1 MKLSS
6 IYLSIAILLI
16 GCVYSAL
23 GRPNGVDIIDALGTQ
38 NATSGFSSNF
48 TSGFSSNATVLN
60 SEQLSIYAPVRSSE
74 VTAFFGD
81 VVVDN
86 DDPSVRSTGFES
98 RIING
103 ARADP
108 SEYPFLVSLRV
119 GDQHYCAGSIVHPNV
134 IVTAAHCIEPV
145 RQKGSDIPFVVGTMD
160 VETGSSNYIG
170 TKASVVRGG
179 YNAATHDNDVS
190 VLLLNDALT
199 NVETIPLATPG
210 TVVSKAAQLRI
221 AGWGLQDESSTS
233 LSPYLMEADVTFV
246 DREECNKILGYGRI
260 SDNMICAGDLINGRD
275 ACQGDSGGPLIHL
288 KDNGDGT
295 KSPEL
300 LGVVSW
306 GIGCGR
312 VGLPGVYSSIPYFH
326 EWIQSYIN
334 TWESEGRFTATT

>member
-1 MKLSS
+1 MKS
-6 IYLSIAILLI
+6 ILFISLVVLLV
-16 GCVYSAL
+16 GCSPIVQGQSD
-23 GRPNGVDIIDALGTQ
+23 RDDIIDALSIQNGT
-38 NATSGFSSNF
+38 SSSSSN
-48 TSGFSSNATVLN
+48 GTVLK
-60 SEQLSIYAPVRSSE
+60 SEQLSIDAPVRSSQ

-81 VVVDN
+81 VVLDN
-86 DDPSVRSTGFES
+86 DDSMMRSTGFES

-108 SEYPFLVSLRV
+108 NDYPFLVSLRV
-119 GDQHYCAGSIVHPNV
+119 GDQHYCAGSVVHPQV

-145 RQKGSDIPFVVGTMD
+145 RQRGSDIPFVLGTKD
-160 VETGSSNYIG
+160 VEDGSSNSMG

-179 YNAATHDNDVS
+179 YNAATHDNDVA
-190 VLLLNDALT
+190 VLLLNEALK
-199 NVETIPLATPG
+199 NIETIPLAAPG
-210 TVVSKAAQLRI
+210 TVVSKAAPLKI

-233 LSPYLMEADVTFV
+233 LAPYLMEADVNFV
-246 DREECNKILGYGRI
+246 EREECNKILGNGRI

-275 ACQGDSGGPLIHL
+275 ACQGDSGGPLIHM
-288 KDNGDGT
+288 KQNEDGT
-295 KSPEL
+295 QSPEL

-334 TWESEGRFTATT
+334 TWESEGRLASST

>member
-1 MKLSS
+1 MKS
-6 IYLSIAILLI
+6 ILFISLVVLLV
-16 GCVYSAL
+16 GCSPIVQGQSD
-23 GRPNGVDIIDALGTQ
+23 RDDIIDALSIQNGT
-38 NATSGFSSNF
+38 SSSSSN
-48 TSGFSSNATVLN
+48 GTVLK
-60 SEQLSIYAPVRSSE
+60 SEQLSIDAPVRSSQ

-81 VVVDN
+81 IVLDN
-86 DDPSVRSTGFES
+86 DDSMLRSRGFES

-108 SEYPFLVSLRV
+108 NDYPFLVSLRV
-119 GDQHYCAGSIVHPNV
+119 GDQHYCAGSVVHPQV

-145 RQKGSDIPFVVGTMD
+145 RQRGSDIPFVLGTKD
-160 VETGSSNYIG
+160 VEGGSSNSMG

-179 YNAATHDNDVS
+179 YNAATHDNDVA
-190 VLLLNDALT
+190 VLLLNEPLK
-199 NVETIPLATPG
+199 NIETIPLAAPG
-210 TVVSKAAQLRI
+210 TVVSKSAPLKI

-233 LSPYLMEADVTFV
+233 LAPYLMEADVNFV
-246 DREECNKILGYGRI
+246 EREECNKILGNGRI

-275 ACQGDSGGPLIHL
+275 ACQGDSGGPLIHM
-288 KDNGDGT
+288 KQNEDGT
-295 KSPEL
+295 QSPEL

-334 TWESEGRFTATT
+334 TWESEGRLVSST